1 LYVVAFS
8 TVLWAF
14 VTFSD
19 SFYANIYFPIE
30 VEVEGNQYAVKSK
43 SDKFIIV
50 NVEAEGWLLSNYYW
64 GKGKVLKV
72 KIKPDKLIHTFSTN
86 QILQENNLL
95 PSTINVISISP
106 STITVKLESNAEK
119 EVVIKPNLKIKFEN
133 GYDYVSDI
141 LVIPAKINISGI
153 KSQIAKIDTILTAPI
168 EFSYLNTDVND
179 TYSLK
184 IPYGVNSDINSVVI
198 SFSVQK
204 ISDRIIQNV
213 PIQIVGQR
221 NDRELH
227 IFPQQISV
235 LIRGGIDIIAAS
247 KPEDIKAIINYN
259 DAILDTNG
267 IIVPEISTD
276 KNFKIVNLIP
286 DKIEYVIKN

>member
-8 TVLWAF
+8 TVLWVF
-14 VTFSD
+14 VTLSD
-19 SFYANIYFPIE
+19 SFYANIYFPIK

-72 KIKPDKLIHTFSTN
+72 KIKPDKLTHTFSTS
-86 QILQENNLL
+86 QILKENNLL
-95 PSTINVISISP
+95 PSTVNVVSISP
-106 STITVKLESNAEK
+106 SVITVKLESNAEK
-119 EVVIKPNLKIKFEN
+119 EVIIKPDLKIKFEN

-168 EFSYLNTDVND
+168 EFSNLNTDVND
-179 TYSLK
+179 TYPLK
-184 IPYGVNSDINSVVI
+184 IPYGVNSDINSAVI

-213 PIQIVGQR
+213 PIQIIGQR
-221 NDRELH
+221 SDRELH
-227 IFPQQISV
+227 IFPQEISV

-247 KPEDIKAIINYN
+247 KPEDIKAIINYD

-267 IIVPEISTD
+267 IIIPKISTD